1 MDSSITTT
9 FAKEESIPSPAKEA
23 IGKTMYPRSF
33 ALNHSTAPMLDKW
46 GRQGCPADCGTPW
59 SKEHI
64 IAAMQR
70 GPHKSSNSS
79 EATTFLRAEVADKVK
94 SGYAKVVK
102 WGDIKNDI
110 PTHLKISPVALV
122 PHKSRKFRTILDLSF
137 NLRYKGS
144 IIPSVNSSTTKQA
157 PAEAMVQLGQ
167 CLQRII
173 HTMATNY
180 DPHHPFAFAK
190 IDIKDGF
197 WRMMVSEQD
206 AWNFCYVLPS
216 LDPDQPLDQIEIV
229 VPSSLQMGW
238 CESPPYFCAA
248 TETARDVIDNLLSS
262 DIELPH
268 HRFLPKML
276 EQGDRLHRLE
286 AAAFTTN
293 LLEVFVDDF
302 CAMTNNL
309 SKENLTKFSKAI
321 IHGIHSV
328 FPPPEVT
335 SHPGED
341 PISQKKLNEGEGTWD
356 TTKELLGWIIDGANY
371 TVHLDHSRCKA
382 IANLITQVAHQ
393 KKCQLQKFQKVAGKL
408 QHASFDIPGGKASFH
423 QYTERYGE
431 ILHMSTSLHFLNPL
445 YLIGAPS
452 STNSP
457 PPHHLSVYSSPSF
470 LIF

>member
-1 MDSSITTT
+1 
-9 FAKEESIPSPAKEA
+9 
-23 IGKTMYPRSF
+23 
-33 ALNHSTAPMLDKW
+33 
-46 GRQGCPADCGTPW
+46 
-59 SKEHI
+59 
-64 IAAMQR
+64 MQR
-70 GPHKSSNSS
+70 GPHKSSNSL

-157 PAEAMVQLGQ
+157 PAEAIVQLGQ
-167 CLQRII
+167 CLQRIK

-197 WRMMVSEQD
+197 WRMMVSKQD

-248 TETARDVIDNLLSS
+248 TETALDVIDNLLSS
-262 DIELPH
+262 DIDLPH

-276 EQGDRLHRLE
+276 EQGDRLHRL
-286 AAAFTTN
+286 AADAFTTN

-302 CAMTNNL
+302 CITTNNL
-309 SKENLTKFSKAI
+309 SKENLIF
-321 IHGIHSV
+321 
-328 FPPPEVT
+328 FPKQSSIVSILYFP
-335 SHPGED
+335 
-341 PISQKKLNEGEGTWD
+341 
-356 TTKELLGWIIDGANY
+356 
-371 TVHLDHSRCKA
+371 HLR
-382 IANLITQVAHQ
+382 
-393 KKCQLQKFQKVAGKL
+393 
-408 QHASFDIPGGKASFH
+408 
-423 QYTERYGE
+423 
-431 ILHMSTSLHFLNPL
+431 SLHIQGKTQFPKRN
-445 YLIGAPS
+445 
-452 STNSP
+452 
-457 PPHHLSVYSSPSF
+457 
-470 LIF
+470 